1 MAAVSF
7 PVKRPVGRALIVG
20 NPSSRAQPLAAM
32 QALGFTCAELEDP
45 YAAAAEVCRRP
56 LVYRCVVLSLTSLFR
71 EELPVIAT
79 LKRRLP
85 HVEVWLTHLEGRQA
99 ALAEAMRLGADGLLG
114 EDGALHRTA
123 MTAPVEPPASPV
135 IASDADLPA
144 TAAPVD
150 DRADFDLPSGEPVLS
165 ADELRALL
173 QEQPAIPPEGDA

>member
-1 MAAVSF
+1 MAQVSF

-32 QALGFTCAELEDP
+32 QALGFTCAELDDP
-45 YAAAAEVCRRP
+45 YAAAAELCKRP
-56 LVYRCVVLSLTSLFR
+56 LVYRALVLSLASLFR

-85 HVEVWLTHLEGRQA
+85 HVDIWLTHLEGRQA
-99 ALAEAMRLGADGLLG
+99 ALAEAMRQGADGLLG

-123 MTAPVEPPASPV
+123 MTAPVEPPAQISTDIDAPTTAV
-135 IASDADLPA
+135 SDADDAISPELSS
-144 TAAPVD
+144 T
-150 DRADFDLPSGEPVLS
+150 EPVLS

-173 QEQPAIPPEGDA
+173 QEQPTSSQEGEE